1 MFLSEIIFVL
11 SPKILFLGVEKLKL
25 KLKPKSKNL
34 QPSEKIIFIYFFSA
48 LKRNRP
54 NFVKLLIE
62 NYFDMNHFMTVKRL
76 YFLYHFK
83 PTQVKVFKLLNL

>member
-11 SPKILFLGVEKLKL
+11 SPKILFQGVEKL
-25 KLKPKSKNL
+25 KLKPKSKSL
-34 QPSEKIIFIYFFSA
+34 QSSEKIIFIYFFSA